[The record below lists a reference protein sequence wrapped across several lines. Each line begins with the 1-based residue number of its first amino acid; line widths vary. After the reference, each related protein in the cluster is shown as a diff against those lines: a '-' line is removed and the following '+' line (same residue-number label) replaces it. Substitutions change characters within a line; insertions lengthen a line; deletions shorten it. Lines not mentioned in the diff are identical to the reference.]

1 MTRLLVALLF
11 VVSVGVASAEELV
24 DAVKAGDQPAVRAL
38 LDRRVNVNAA
48 EADGATALHFAVD
61 QDALPLV
68 ELLVRAGANVNAANR
83 YGVTPLWLACVNG
96 NAAVIEALLKAGADA
111 NTSMPEGETVLMT
124 AARTGRLE
132 AVKTLLGHG
141 AAVNAKEGW
150 HGQTAL
156 MWSAAEG
163 YPDVVRALV
172 ASGADVHMRSNGG
185 FTALLFAAREGRIAA
200 VQALVAAGA
209 NMNDTL
215 PVRTRQSATAAAAA
229 GSTPSP
235 EVGLN
240 AFLLA
245 SANAHYELAAWFL
258 DRGADPDAAPQGWTA
273 LHQVS
278 WVRKAGVSGSNNP
291 APEGSGNIDS
301 LEFVRKLVAKGAALN
316 ARVTK
321 KPPMGVTTLNSA
333 GATPFLLAARTADAD
348 LMRLLAELG
357 ADPRMPNEDG
367 TTPLLVAAGV
377 GTQAPGEDP
386 GTEPEVLEAV
396 KVALALGNDL
406 NAVDTNGETVM
417 HAAAYKHVPTVV
429 RYLAERGARIDVWN
443 RPNKKGWTPL
453 KIAEGVQRG
462 MNIVSSPATAATIRD
477 VMGAAAGAQSGTR
490 GQEKDGAEL
499 LR

>member
-11 VVSVGVASAEELV
+11 VTSVGVASAEVRLV
-24 DAVKAGDQPAVRAL
+24 DAVKAGDQPTVRAL
-38 LDRRVNVNAA
+38 LDRRVDVNAA

-61 QDALPLV
+61 LEALPLV
-68 ELLVRAGANVNAANR
+68 ELLVRAGANVNAPNR

-96 NAAVIEALLKAGADA
+96 NAAVIETLLKAGADA

-124 AARTGRLE
+124 AARTGRIE

-156 MWSAAEG
+156 MWAAAEG
-163 YPDVVRALV
+163 YPDVVRVLV
-172 ASGADVHMRSNGG
+172 ANGADVHMRSNGG

-200 VQALVAAGA
+200 VQSLVAAGA
-209 NMNDTL
+209 NMNDAL
-215 PVRTRQSATAAAAA
+215 PVRTRQSATAGAAA
-229 GSTPSP
+229 GSTTSP

-245 SANAHYELAAWFL
+245 AANAHYELAAWFL
-258 DRGADPDAAPQGWTA
+258 DHGADPNAAPQGWTA

-291 APEGSGNIDS
+291 APEGSGNMDS
-301 LEFVRKLVAKGAALN
+301 LEFVRKLVAKGASLN

-333 GATPFLLAARTADAD
+333 GATPLLLAARTADAD

-357 ADPRMPNEDG
+357 ADPRMANDDG

-406 NAVDTNGETVM
+406 NAVDVNGETVM

-429 RYLAERGARIDVWN
+429 RYLAERGAKIDVWN
-443 RPNKKGWTPL
+443 QPNKKGWTPL

-462 MNIVSSPATAATIRD
+462 MNIVSSPATAAAIRD
-477 VMGAAAGAQSGTR
+477 VMGAPAAAGS
-490 GQEKDGAEL
+490 KSN
-499 LR
+499 

>member
-1 MTRLLVALLF
+1 MTRFMVPLLLAA
-11 VVSVGVASAEELV
+11 SVGAASAEVRLV

-38 LDRRVNVNAA
+38 LDRRVDVNAA
-48 EADGATALHFAVD
+48 EADGTTALHFAVD
-61 QDALPLV
+61 QDSLSLV

-96 NAAVIEALLKAGADA
+96 NAGVIETLLKAGADA

-124 AARTGRLE
+124 AARTGRIE

-156 MWSAAEG
+156 MWAAAEG

-172 ASGADVHMRSNGG
+172 AGGADVTMRSNGG

-200 VQALVAAGA
+200 VQALAAAGA
-209 NMNDTL
+209 NVNDAL

-229 GSTPSP
+229 AGSTTPP

-258 DRGADPDAAPQGWTA
+258 DHGADPNAAPQGWTA

-278 WVRKAGVSGSNNP
+278 WVRKAGASGSNNP
-291 APEGSGNIDS
+291 APEGSGRMDS

-333 GATPFLLAARTADAD
+333 GATPFLLAARTADAE

-357 ADPRMPNEDG
+357 ADPKTPNEDE

-396 KVALALGNDL
+396 KVALDLGNDL
-406 NAVDTNGETVM
+406 NAVDKNGETVM

-429 RYLAERGARIDVWN
+429 NFLAERGARIEVWN
-443 RPNKKGWTPL
+443 QPNKKGWTPL

-462 MNIVSSPATAATIRD
+462 MNIVSSPVTAAAIRD
-477 VMGAAAGAQSGTR
+477 VMSVGAAGGS
-490 GQEKDGAEL
+490 KSN
-499 LR
+499 